1 MAEWHHRLA
10 AHEFGWTPGVG
21 DGQGGLACCSPWGR
35 KDSDTTERLN
45 NNNSAPMVPCVPIAL
60 GFPLAFSSMRHELPE
75 DRKPIHCRL
84 PGVAQNKAE
93 ATRPVSTMA
102 KQGTPVHRGF
112 L

>member
-1 MAEWHHRLA
+1 MAGWHHRLTG
-10 AHEFGWTPGVG
+10 HFPGVG

-35 KDSDTTERLN
+35 KDSETTKQLN
-45 NNNSAPMVPCVPIAL
+45 NNNSSAPTFPCVPIAL

-75 DRKPIHCRL
+75 DRKPVHSRP

-102 KQGTPVHRGF
+102 RQGTSVHRGF
-112 L
+112 Q